1 MTNDLSEL
9 LKALNKVQKELKPI
23 EKTKANSYF
32 KSKYADLS
40 SVLEEILPILA
51 KHELVLIQSLGGN
64 ELSPA
69 LDTIIAHAPSGQNI
83 KSTTP
88 LFAKELTPQGL
99 GSAITYMRRYSLM
112 AILGIST
119 TDEDDDGQRASK
131 PVQQTKPQP
140 QQPQKPI
147 VTQAFNDKMK
157 QAPQIKPSIPLTQ
170 KLVNHAPGAKN
181 NPPEDLAPF
190 PVDDDIPF

>member
-1 MTNDLSEL
+1 MDNKLANL
-9 LKALNKVQKELKPI
+9 LVALNKVQSELKPI
-23 EKTKANSYF
+23 EKSKANPYF

-40 SVLEEILPILA
+40 SVLEEVLPLLS
-51 KHELVLIQSLGGN
+51 KHGLVLIQSLAGT
-64 ELSPA
+64 ETSPT
-69 LDTIIAHAPSGQNI
+69 LETIIAHVSGENI
-83 KSTTP
+83 KSTAP

-131 PVQQTKPQP
+131 PVQQSKPQP
-140 QQPQKPI
+140 QQQKPI

-157 QAPQIKPSIPLTQ
+157 QGPQIKPSIPLTQ

-181 NPPEDLAPF
+181 NPPQDMAPF
-190 PVDDDIPF
+190 PADDDIPF